1 MPRRK
6 KEDEIT
12 RKLEYLGL
20 NLNDIPAELKQFEP
34 LNYKPKRILNEKK
47 YIQYRYVPIENISIL
62 ISPTNRLDE
71 LKDKY
76 RKARPLAEYLDDK
89 SEENFLK
96 YTTFLNMLKE
106 VNIEGIDEIEE
117 EQTKLQGKIPF
128 KVKYQRNYLWQ
139 IYYAENAD
147 KYFMIVTTE
156 DTDYSTFFY
165 LLKKKIEK
173 NRKDKIFVPI
183 SNVQYS
189 NEYLNREKIS
199 DIENYLWMFTK
210 DLPSIYEV
218 YNQNDELSIQI
229 VGETNVYDKITTSYK
244 IKLENEK
251 QASSFYKLL
260 KALFILQTELPHYY
274 KFDTKINDE
283 GELKFY
289 YDGTEVK
296 YEKLSEF
303 IREQY
308 RSGIK
313 RKREVKILIRKYT
326 KRLEQL
332 KQKEALQEI
341 EYLAKEKQI
350 STFLECKKSFFGKV
364 KYFFKY
370 NKKDKKNNN
379 KNLKQ
384 EINDDNEEQKIIET
398 EEIQVKKEKK
408 KIPIKKIYTLDELL
422 ANYKELEK
430 LETDMKNLVMD
441 VNAIKLKSRN
451 MQKKIE
457 NATKFIEEIDSH
469 KKSIFEFW
477 KYSNKDEMA
486 TLPEGEQEEVNVI
499 KKIEK
504 TFNYE
509 DDFEKFGEKLDQI
522 QRKSLNKNE
531 LDSIFI
537 ATTGI
542 LEILNKIKTNRI
554 TPTELEKNLTKI
566 KDAEKEQKDLEDEE
580 YDIFGQ
586 VIEDSRKIKKIND
599 KKHRELQRD
608 EFKILDINQDTKRI
622 GYRLSLEQT
631 IKTIIRAVKKVTI
644 PENLSIYKATTLEK
658 LNEKEIN
665 VFNINPKNEIEEA
678 MENETNIINIYK
690 INVKQGMRGIGFTNI
705 VFYDNINKTLP
716 VGMNLS
722 TKMIF
727 DISKLQLQLKSKQS
741 FKIVD
746 FENPEDDFADFI
758 IKDINVFEY
767 DIDEN
772 L

>member
-12 RKLEYLGL
+12 KKLEYLGL
-20 NLNDIPAELKQFEP
+20 NLNNIPAELKQFEP
-34 LNYKPKRILNEKK
+34 LNYKPKRILNKKK

-76 RKARPLAEYLDDK
+76 KKARPLAEYLDDEN
-89 SEENFLK
+89 EENFLK

-106 VNIEGIDEIEE
+106 VNIEEIEEIEE

-139 IYYAENAD
+139 IYYAENTE

-156 DTDYSTFFY
+156 DTDYSAFFY

-173 NRKDKIFVPI
+173 NRKNKIFVPI

-189 NEYLNREKIS
+189 NKYLSRNEIS

-229 VGETNVYDKITTSYK
+229 VGETNVYDRITTNYK

-251 QASSFYKLL
+251 QSSSFYKLL
-260 KALFILQTELPHYY
+260 KALFILQSELTHYY

-296 YEKLSEF
+296 YEKLSQF

-313 RKREVKILIRKYT
+313 RKREVKISIRKYT

-408 KIPIKKIYTLDELL
+408 RIPIKKIYTLDELL

-486 TLPEGEQEEVNVI
+486 TLPEGEEEEVNVI
-499 KKIEK
+499 RKIEK

-522 QRKSLNKNE
+522 QRKNLNKNE

-542 LEILNKIKTNRI
+542 LEILNKIKINRI
-554 TPTELEKNLTKI
+554 TPAELEKNLIKI
-566 KDAEKEQKDLEDEE
+566 KEIEKEQKDLDDEE

-631 IKTIIRAVKKVTI
+631 IKTIIRAIKKVTI
-644 PENLSIYKATTLEK
+644 PENLGIYKATTLEK

-665 VFNINPKNEIEEA
+665 VFNINPRNEIEEA
-678 MENETNIINIYK
+678 LKKETNIINIYK

-746 FENPEDDFADFI
+746 FENPEDDFADFT

-767 DIDEN
+767 DIDDS

>member
-1 MPRRK
+1 
-6 KEDEIT
+6 
-12 RKLEYLGL
+12 
-20 NLNDIPAELKQFEP
+20 
-34 LNYKPKRILNEKK
+34 
-47 YIQYRYVPIENISIL
+47 
-62 ISPTNRLDE
+62 
-71 LKDKY
+71 
-76 RKARPLAEYLDDK
+76 
-89 SEENFLK
+89 
-96 YTTFLNMLKE
+96 
-106 VNIEGIDEIEE
+106 
-117 EQTKLQGKIPF
+117 
-128 KVKYQRNYLWQ
+128 
-139 IYYAENAD
+139 
-147 KYFMIVTTE
+147 
-156 DTDYSTFFY
+156 
-165 LLKKKIEK
+165 
-173 NRKDKIFVPI
+173 
-183 SNVQYS
+183 
-189 NEYLNREKIS
+189 
-199 DIENYLWMFTK
+199 MFTK

-229 VGETNVYDKITTSYK
+229 VGETNVYDRITTNYK

-251 QASSFYKLL
+251 QSSSFYKLL
-260 KALFILQTELPHYY
+260 KALFILQSELTHYY

-296 YEKLSEF
+296 YEKLSQF

-313 RKREVKILIRKYT
+313 RKREVKISIRKYT

-408 KIPIKKIYTLDELL
+408 RIPIKKIYTLDELL

-486 TLPEGEQEEVNVI
+486 TLPEGEEEEVNVI
-499 KKIEK
+499 RKIEK

-522 QRKSLNKNE
+522 QRKNLNKNE

-542 LEILNKIKTNRI
+542 LEILNKIKINRI
-554 TPTELEKNLTKI
+554 TPAELEKNLIKI
-566 KDAEKEQKDLEDEE
+566 KEIEKEQKDLDDEE

-631 IKTIIRAVKKVTI
+631 IKTIIRAIKKVTI
-644 PENLSIYKATTLEK
+644 PENLGIYKATTLEK

-665 VFNINPKNEIEEA
+665 VFNINPRNEIEEA
-678 MENETNIINIYK
+678 LKKETNIINIYK

-746 FENPEDDFADFI
+746 FENPEDDFADFT

-767 DIDEN
+767 DIDDS